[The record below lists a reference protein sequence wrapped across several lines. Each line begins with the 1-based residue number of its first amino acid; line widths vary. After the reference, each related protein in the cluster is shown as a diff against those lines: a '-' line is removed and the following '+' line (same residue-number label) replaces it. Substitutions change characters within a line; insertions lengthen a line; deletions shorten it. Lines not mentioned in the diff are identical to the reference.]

1 MSECALCI
9 SAASLLVLWRS
20 RHTCLQG
27 TLNIFLR
34 SARGLLDYRNQVTPR
49 FCAGYALHTCSW
61 VSAQRGGH
69 QAHMRLGNYG
79 TGISVQPT
87 MQHTPY
93 NSLYTSSGDYRAS
106 STAPRVFLPCEYENR
121 YRQLASRQQD
131 PSARA
136 TNIIQIIALTSSD
149 TDKAAI
155 ERSYRCAEHVER
167 TALKQTRNAVED
179 KW

>member
-1 MSECALCI
+1 MGQA
-9 SAASLLVLWRS
+9 SACSLQCSIHHITVY
-20 RHTCLQG
+20 
-27 TLNIFLR
+27 ILR
-34 SARGLLDYRNQVTPR
+34 QVTIEQAPPR
-49 FCAGYALHTCSW
+49 RESF
-61 VSAQRGGH
+61 
-69 QAHMRLGNYG
+69 
-79 TGISVQPT
+79 
-87 MQHTPY
+87 
-93 NSLYTSSGDYRAS
+93 YRAS
-106 STAPRVFLPCEYENR
+106 MKID
-121 YRQLASRQQD
+121 RQLASRQQD